1 VPQLRKFVS
10 SGKVKFHKVAAEG
23 FQRFW
28 AEVEKAGYLP
38 LVLSWSGTWVPRVMT
53 SDYSKLSNHAYGTA
67 FDINVPQNGWQ
78 KRPALVGQQG
88 SLREL
93 VPIAN
98 ACGFF
103 WRGHWDAPWWDG
115 MHFEWAVVK

>member
-67 FDINVPQNGWQ
+67 FDINVP
-78 KRPALVGQQG
+78 
-88 SLREL
+88 
-93 VPIAN
+93 
-98 ACGFF
+98 
-103 WRGHWDAPWWDG
+103 
-115 MHFEWAVVK
+115 